1 MSFAIS
7 WDQTGQRLYETGTDR
22 GVLYLQK
29 LDGTYAD
36 GVAWNGLTSVSESPE
51 GGEAEDI
58 YADNMKYLSLMSAED
73 FGGTI
78 EAYTYPEEFEK
89 CDGSADLG
97 IGVKGNQQTR
107 NAFGFTYRSL
117 LGNDTAGNDYG
128 YKIHLIYNAKASPSE
143 RQYQTVNDS
152 PEAITFS
159 WEFKTTPVAINYTS
173 TTGDFKT
180 PKPLSLITIDST
192 KIPAAKLTVLEE
204 CLYGKADGTTN
215 VKPWLPSP
223 TDIIKYMQEDTV
235 PVRPAG

>member
-1 MSFAIS
+1 MGFAIS
-7 WDQTGQRLYETGTDR
+7 WDQTGQRFYETGTDR

-29 LDGTYAD
+29 IDGTYED
-36 GVAWNGLTSVSESPE
+36 GVAWNGLSSVSESPE

-58 YADNMKYLSLMSAED
+58 YADNMKYLSLTSAED

-78 EAYTYPEEFEK
+78 EAYTYPEDFEK
-89 CDGSADLG
+89 CDGSAELG
-97 IGVKGNQQTR
+97 TGVKGNQQTR
-107 NAFGFTYRSL
+107 SAFGFTYRSL

-159 WEFKTTPVAINYTS
+159 WEFKTTPVVVKYSGTKIPN
-173 TTGDFKT
+173 

-192 KIPAAKLTVLEE
+192 KISAEKLLVIEQ
-204 CLYGKADGTTN
+204 CLYGTN
-215 VKPWLPSP
+215 DETKPVKPWLPSP
-223 TDIIKYMQEDTV
+223 DQIIDYMQDDKV